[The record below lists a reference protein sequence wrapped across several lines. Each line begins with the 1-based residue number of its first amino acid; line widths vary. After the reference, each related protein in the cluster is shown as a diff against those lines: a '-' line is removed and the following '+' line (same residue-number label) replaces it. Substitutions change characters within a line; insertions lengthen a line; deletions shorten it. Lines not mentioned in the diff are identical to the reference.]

1 MKLVG
6 IIYILV
12 CLTAYLLIVKFLW
25 CDRDPGVCGGCGF
38 FSSCEDKDTQCVGLF
53 PIIPGFVQ
61 PFSKCLSVNDNEEAP
76 DDDEEETEDTDDTE
90 DTEDTDDTEDTE
102 EDMEAKYAEY
112 AATTDDETFMR
123 EFCFWRKFK
132 HRVHKT
138 TMDELLAN
146 AEKKDTHELLQP
158 RFY

>member
-1 MKLVG
+1 MKLVD

-38 FSSCEDKDTQCVGLF
+38 FSSCEDKDTQCIGLF
-53 PIIPGFVQ
+53 PIIPGVIQ
-61 PFSKCLSVNDNEEAP
+61 PFSKCLSVNNNDNEEAP
-76 DDDEEETEDTDDTE
+76 PDDEETEDTEETK
-90 DTEDTDDTEDTE
+90 DTE
-102 EDMEAKYAEY
+102 ETEDQKTDDEAKYAEY

-138 TMDELLAN
+138 TMDELLDN
-146 AEKKDTHELLQP
+146 AEKQDTHELLQP